1 MKLLNNFQGMR
12 ASFVFLSFVLFCSTA
27 FGQVQKIAG
36 KIVDAA
42 SGEPLLGVA
51 VYISGTST
59 GVVSGI
65 DGSYTINYSLEFNAP
80 LVFAYLGY
88 EKIQILDP
96 TNVNLKLVKM
106 TEQTNALEA
115 VVIDPDPWDRATK
128 EQVFLQYFVGAS
140 TLEHCKVSNL
150 KDIRLRFNPTTRL
163 LTAVANNPIVL
174 TNTDLGYLITYD
186 LSEFEVSFEF
196 FPTQNGIE
204 KIFKL
209 EHARDRYRAETS
221 FVSGTS
227 FYQEYAGIKPTERQ
241 RERRREKA
249 YERSQLKLY
258 RALINETLNEDKFE
272 LFFNG
277 FKVNPTDHIRVRK
290 EGDVYKVVFRNL
302 KYSILDRSQNQTD
315 LFLTSNFIYMDS
327 YGNDLSPRLMKLSGY
342 IPQLGVGGMMPLDY
356 NLNTAQ

>member
-1 MKLLNNFQGMR
+1 MR
-12 ASFVFLSFVLFCSTA
+12 ASFAFLVLFLSYTTGFA
-27 FGQVQKIAG
+27 QDQKIAG
-36 KIVDAA
+36 KIVDAL

-65 DGSYTINYSLEFNAP
+65 DGSYSITYSPEFNAP

-88 EKIQILDP
+88 EKIEILDP

-106 TEQTNALEA
+106 TEQTNTLDA

-128 EQVFLQYFVGAS
+128 EKLFLQYFLGANS
-140 TLEHCKVSNL
+140 LGHCKIANL
-150 KDIRLRFNPTTRL
+150 KDVRLRFNPTTRL
-163 LTAVANNPIVL
+163 LTAAANNPIVL

-196 FPTQNGIE
+196 FPSQNGIE

-209 EHARDRYRAETS
+209 EHAPDRYRAETS

-227 FYQEYAGIKPTERQ
+227 FYQEFAGKKPTERQ
-241 RERRREKA
+241 RERRRENA
-249 YERSQLKLY
+249 YERSQLKLH
-258 RALINETLNEDKFE
+258 RALINETLNEDKFD

-277 FKVNPTDHIRVRK
+277 FKVNPKDHIRVRK
-290 EGDVYKVVFRNL
+290 EGDVYKIAFRNL
-302 KYSILDRSQNQTD
+302 KYSVMDRSQNQTD
-315 LFLTSNFIYMDS
+315 LFLTSNIIFMDS
-327 YGNDLSPRLMKLSGY
+327 YGNNLSPRVMKLSGY

-356 NLNTAQ
+356 DLNRSQ